1 MKKRLVLWGI
11 LLFMAVSFVT
21 PRNGYATSWKKLSA
35 NEVISSAEVI
45 VQGSYDQYGFNQYDL
60 VGGLWV
66 PFKFRVERYYKGTGT
81 TIIDAAIPHL
91 DIGWVKEFQENN
103 GSFILF
109 LKRDSQNAELLIPVG
124 GPNGMVQLMKG
135 IIQNQSPEELATY
148 EKYIES
154 QVLEPVIPSISQDHK
169 EVTEPQSVSQDYKE
183 LSKKINWYWIVSA
196 LVLALGGL
204 LAFYRVL
211 VRRRN
216 P

>member
-45 VQGSYDQYGFNQYDL
+45 VQGSYDQNGFNQYDYI
-60 VGGLWV
+60 GGLWV

-81 TIIDAAIPHL
+81 TIIDAAIPNL
-91 DIGWVKEFQENN
+91 DIGWVKKFQENN

-109 LKRDSQNAELLIPVG
+109 LKRDSQNAELFIPVG
-124 GPNGMVQLMKG
+124 GPNGMVQLMNG
-135 IIQNQSPEELATY
+135 IIQNQSPVELATY

-154 QVLEPVIPSISQDHK
+154 QVLEPVTPSISQDYK
-169 EVTEPQSVSQDYKE
+169 EVTEPVTQSVSQDFK
-183 LSKKINWYWIVSA
+183 SKKVNWYWIVSV

>member
-45 VQGSYDQYGFNQYDL
+45 VQGSYDQNGFNQYDY

-81 TIIDAAIPHL
+81 NIIDAAIPHL

-124 GPNGMVQLMKG
+124 GPNGMVQLMNG
-135 IIQNQSPEELATY
+135 IIQNQSPEELLHTRNM
-148 EKYIES
+148 
-154 QVLEPVIPSISQDHK
+154 
-169 EVTEPQSVSQDYKE
+169 
-183 LSKKINWYWIVSA
+183 SKARYWN
-196 LVLALGGL
+196 L
-204 LAFYRVL
+204 L
-211 VRRRN
+211 
-216 P
+216 

>member
-1 MKKRLVLWGI
+1 
-11 LLFMAVSFVT
+11 
-21 PRNGYATSWKKLSA
+21 
-35 NEVISSAEVI
+35 
-45 VQGSYDQYGFNQYDL
+45 
-60 VGGLWV
+60 
-66 PFKFRVERYYKGTGT
+66 
-81 TIIDAAIPHL
+81 
-91 DIGWVKEFQENN
+91 
-103 GSFILF
+103 
-109 LKRDSQNAELLIPVG
+109 
-124 GPNGMVQLMKG
+124 MVQLMKG

-183 LSKKINWYWIVSA
+183 LSKKINRYWIVSV

>member
-45 VQGSYDQYGFNQYDL
+45 VQGSYDQNGFNQYDYI
-60 VGGLWV
+60 GGLWV

-81 TIIDAAIPHL
+81 TIIDAAIPNL
-91 DIGWVKEFQENN
+91 DIGWVKKFQENN

-109 LKRDSQNAELLIPVG
+109 LKRDSQNAELFIPVG
-124 GPNGMVQLMKG
+124 GPNGMVQLMNG
-135 IIQNQSPEELATY
+135 IIQNQSPVELATY

-154 QVLEPVIPSISQDHK
+154 QVLEPVTPSISQDYK
-169 EVTEPQSVSQDYKE
+169 EVTEPVTQSVSQDLK
-183 LSKKINWYWIVSA
+183 SKKVNWYWIVSV

>member
-1 MKKRLVLWGI
+1 MKKRLVLWVI

-66 PFKFRVERYYKGTGT
+66 PFKFRVERYYKGPVPPP
-81 TIIDAAIPHL
+81 AIPHL

-109 LKRDSQNAELLIPVG
+109 LKRDSQNAELLIPV
-124 GPNGMVQLMKG
+124 
-135 IIQNQSPEELATY
+135 
-148 EKYIES
+148 
-154 QVLEPVIPSISQDHK
+154 
-169 EVTEPQSVSQDYKE
+169 
-183 LSKKINWYWIVSA
+183 SA
-196 LVLALGGL
+196 LTEW
-204 LAFYRVL
+204 F
-211 VRRRN
+211 N
-216 P
+216 S